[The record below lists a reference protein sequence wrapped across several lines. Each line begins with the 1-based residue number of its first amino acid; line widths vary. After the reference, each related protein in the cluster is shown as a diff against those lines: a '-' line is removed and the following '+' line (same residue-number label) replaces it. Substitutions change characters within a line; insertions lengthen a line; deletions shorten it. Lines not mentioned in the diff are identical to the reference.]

1 MRVGPSGW
9 VSGLFAAAASLKSL
23 RRKGWALRGVRDPES
38 VADHSLAVAV
48 LSAALAAA
56 RGLDP
61 GRAALIAIVHDI
73 AESVTGDLTPEEK
86 AELGSG
92 RLAALEREALE
103 RVLAGAPERVRDVVL
118 RALQEYRD
126 GSSEEGRLVRD
137 VDKLEMAL
145 QALLY
150 RDQLGESG
158 VAEFV
163 ASALSDV
170 SDPEIRSLIE
180 EVAGAGP

>member
-1 MRVGPSGW
+1 
-9 VSGLFAAAASLKSL
+9 
-23 RRKGWALRGVRDPES
+23 
-38 VADHSLAVAV
+38 VAV
-48 LSAALAAA
+48 LSVALAAA

-61 GRAALIAIVHDI
+61 GRAALIAVLHDL
-73 AESVTGDLTPEEK
+73 AESVTGDLTPAEK
-86 AELGSG
+86 AELGSE
-92 RLAALEREALE
+92 RLDRLEREALD
-103 RVLAGAPERVRDVVL
+103 RVLGGAPGRVRETIL
-118 RALQEYRD
+118 RALREYRD

-150 RDQLGESG
+150 RDQLGDSG

-163 ASALSDV
+163 SSALREV

-180 EVAGAGP
+180 EVVGDGP